1 VNSFVIDRDGNRI
14 SRRNA
19 QDIFTALYNHQI
31 PPGAADVVHYRFRV
45 PDGCDQPIHIA
56 AALKYR
62 KFDTTLM
69 RFVKADPDWVNDLP
83 VTVLAEDDISL
94 PVVGGMSVDNADET
108 TPPWMRWNDYGIAL
122 FRKGGAGE
130 LRGAEDAFSRVES
143 FGRPDGP
150 INLTRVYLKEGR
162 VTEDAPAALARA
174 GAMEESPARAWHLL
188 WFGGQVDRQ
197 NGRIDEAIAQYRQ
210 VVDGGFEQAAGRGF
224 DFSEDWRVLNELGS
238 TLYQRARMA
247 RGKAR
252 AGERT
257 AYLRE
262 AADVFEASLLLDPEG
277 MPAHFGLMQVLRDLG
292 DEAGAARHEALHAKY
307 KPDDNARD
315 NAIAEA
321 RKRYPAANRA
331 AESVVIY
338 DLSPPIEPQPHGER
352 P

>member
-1 VNSFVIDRDGNRI
+1 
-14 SRRNA
+14 
-19 QDIFTALYNHQI
+19 
-31 PPGAADVVHYRFRV
+31 
-45 PDGCDQPIHIA
+45 
-56 AALKYR
+56 
-62 KFDTTLM
+62 
-69 RFVKADPDWVNDLP
+69 
-83 VTVLAEDDISL
+83 
-94 PVVGGMSVDNADET
+94 
-108 TPPWMRWNDYGIAL
+108 
-122 FRKGGAGE
+122 
-130 LRGAEDAFSRVES
+130 
-143 FGRPDGP
+143 
-150 INLTRVYLKEGR
+150 
-162 VTEDAPAALARA
+162 
-174 GAMEESPARAWHLL
+174 MEESPARAWHLL

-292 DEAGAARHEALHAKY
+292 DEEGAARHEALHAKY

-338 DLSPPIEPQPHGER
+338 ELNSPSESQPNGDR